1 MIHYTCANLV
11 HMKDGKLLLVKVR
24 ENEHYYLPGGKI
36 EAGEDD
42 RTSLER
48 ELREEL
54 SLDLD
59 KENMQYLYTVT
70 GPAYPDTDKTVEL
83 RCYKYDGDIGDI
95 QMNSEITDVKYVNIN
110 DKEKIAPAVNMLIE
124 EYL

>member
-1 MIHYTCANLV
+1 MIHYKCANLV

-36 EAGEDD
+36 ETGEDD

-54 SLDLD
+54 SLQLD
-59 KENMQYLYTVT
+59 RENMLYLYTVT

-83 RCYKYDGDIGDI
+83 RCYRYADDIGEI
-95 QMNSEITDVKYVNIN
+95 HMNSEITDVKYIDIN
-110 DKEKIAPAVNMLIE
+110 EKESF
-124 EYL
+124 

>member
-1 MIHYTCANLV
+1 MHYTCANLV

-54 SLDLD
+54 SLELD

-70 GPAYPDTDKTVEL
+70 GPAYPDTDKSVEL

-95 QMNSEITDVKYVNIN
+95 QMNSEITDVKYVDIN
-110 DKEKIAPAVNMLIE
+110 DKEKIAPAVNKLIE

>member
-1 MIHYTCANLV
+1 MHYTCANLV

-54 SLDLD
+54 SLQLD
-59 KENMQYLYTVT
+59 QEYMQYLYTVI

-83 RCYKYDGDIGDI
+83 RCYRYDGDIGDI
-95 QMNSEITDVKYVNIN
+95 QMNSEITDVKYIDIN
-110 DKEKIAPAVNMLIE
+110 EKEKLAPAVNKLIE

>member
-1 MIHYTCANLV
+1 MHYTCANLV

-54 SLDLD
+54 SLQLD

-110 DKEKIAPAVNMLIE
+110 DKEKIAPAVNKLIE

>member
-1 MIHYTCANLV
+1 MHYTCANLV
-11 HMKDGKLLLVKVR
+11 HMEDGKLLLVKVR

-36 EAGEDD
+36 EAGEGD
-42 RTSLER
+42 RTSLDR

-54 SLDLD
+54 SLKLD
-59 KENMQYLYTVT
+59 KEKMQYLYTVT

-83 RCYKYDGDIGDI
+83 RCYRYDGDIGEI
-95 QMNSEITDVKYVNIN
+95 HMNSEITDVKYIDIN
-110 DKEKIAPAVNMLIE
+110 EKEKIAPAVNKLIE

>member
-1 MIHYTCANLV
+1 MMHYTCANLV

-54 SLDLD
+54 SLQLD

-83 RCYKYDGDIGDI
+83 RCYKYTGDIGNI
-95 QMNSEITDVKYVNIN
+95 QMNSEITDVKYVDI
-110 DKEKIAPAVNMLIE
+110 DDEEKIAPAVNKLIE

>member
-1 MIHYTCANLV
+1 MVHYKCANLV

-54 SLDLD
+54 SLQLD
-59 KENMQYLYTVT
+59 QEYMQYLYTVT
-70 GPAYPDTDKTVEL
+70 GPAYPDIDKTVEL
-83 RCYKYDGDIGDI
+83 RCYRYDGDIGDI
-95 QMNSEITDVKYVNIN
+95 QMNSEITDVKYIDIN
-110 DKEKIAPAVNMLIE
+110 EKEKLAPAVNKLIE

>member
-1 MIHYTCANLV
+1 MHYTCANLV
-11 HMKDGKLLLVKVR
+11 HMKDGKILLVKIR

-36 EAGEDD
+36 EVGEDD

-70 GPAYPDTDKTVEL
+70 GPAYPDTDKSVEL

-95 QMNSEITDVKYVNIN
+95 HMNSEITDVKYVDIN
-110 DKEKIAPAVNMLIE
+110 DKEKIAPAVNKLIE

>member
-1 MIHYTCANLV
+1 MHYTCANLV

-54 SLDLD
+54 SLQLD

-70 GPAYPDTDKTVEL
+70 GPAYPDPVKSVEL

-95 QMNSEITDVKYVNIN
+95 QMNSEITDVKYVDIN
-110 DKEKIAPAVNMLIE
+110 DKEKIAPAVNKLIE

>member
-1 MIHYTCANLV
+1 MIHYKCANLV

-36 EAGEDD
+36 ETGEDD

-54 SLDLD
+54 SLQLD
-59 KENMQYLYTVT
+59 RENMLYLYTVT
-70 GPAYPDTDKTVEL
+70 GLAYPDTDKTVEL
-83 RCYKYDGDIGDI
+83 RCYRYADDIGEI
-95 QMNSEITDVKYVNIN
+95 HMNSEITDVKYIDIN
-110 DKEKIAPAVNMLIE
+110 EKEKIAPAVNKLIE

>member
-1 MIHYTCANLV
+1 MHYTCANLV

-54 SLDLD
+54 SLELD

-70 GPAYPDTDKTVEL
+70 GPAYPDTDKSVEL

-95 QMNSEITDVKYVNIN
+95 QMNSEITDVKYVDID
-110 DKEKIAPAVNMLIE
+110 DKEKIAPAVNKLIE

>member
-1 MIHYTCANLV
+1 MHYTCANLV

-36 EAGEDD
+36 ETGEDD

-54 SLDLD
+54 SLQLD
-59 KENMQYLYTVT
+59 KENMLYLYTVI

-83 RCYKYDGDIGDI
+83 RCYRYADDIGEI
-95 QMNSEITDVKYVNIN
+95 QKNSEIADVKYIDIN
-110 DKEKIAPAVNMLIE
+110 EKEKIAPAVIKLIE

>member
-1 MIHYTCANLV
+1 MHYTCANLV
-11 HMKDGKLLLVKVR
+11 HMKEGKLLLVKVR

-54 SLDLD
+54 SLELD

-70 GPAYPDTDKTVEL
+70 GPAYPDTDKSVEL

-95 QMNSEITDVKYVNIN
+95 QMNSEITDVKYVDID
-110 DKEKIAPAVNMLIE
+110 DKEKIAPAVNKLIE

>member
-59 KENMQYLYTVT
+59 KENMQYLYSVT

>member
-36 EAGEDD
+36 EEEEDD
-42 RTSLER
+42 RASLER

-54 SLDLD
+54 SLQLD
-59 KENMQYLYTVT
+59 KESMLYLYTVI

-83 RCYKYDGDIGDI
+83 RCYRYVGDIGEI
-95 QMNSEITDVKYVNIN
+95 HMNSEITDVKYIDIN
-110 DKEKIAPAVNMLIE
+110 EKEKIAPAVNKLIE

>member
-36 EAGEDD
+36 ETGEDD

-48 ELREEL
+48 ELLEEL
-54 SLDLD
+54 SLQLD

-83 RCYKYDGDIGDI
+83 RCYRYVGDIGEI
-95 QMNSEITDVKYVNIN
+95 HMNSEITDVKYIDIN
-110 DKEKIAPAVNMLIE
+110 EKEKIAPAVNKLIE